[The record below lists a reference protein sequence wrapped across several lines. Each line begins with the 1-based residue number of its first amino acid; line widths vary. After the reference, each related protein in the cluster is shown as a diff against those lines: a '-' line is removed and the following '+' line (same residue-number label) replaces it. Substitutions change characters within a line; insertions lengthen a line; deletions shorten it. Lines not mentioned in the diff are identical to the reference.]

1 MTDLT
6 ALIDRLDNALYY
18 AEPRQTVKLR
28 REVAEAI
35 RDALAALPAPHVP
48 KQEPAALDRQTM
60 VRALVAKIDA
70 LEAELARRPQPEPL
84 AAPAKVT
91 P

>member
-1 MTDLT
+1 MTD
-6 ALIDRLDNALYY
+6 
-18 AEPRQTVKLR
+18 
-28 REVAEAI
+28 EVTRARKI
-35 RDALAALPAPHVP
+35 LSHPLGLMLPNH
-48 KQEPAALDRQTM
+48 LG
-60 VRALVAKIDA
+60 RALVAKIDA

>member
-1 MTDLT
+1 VRG
-6 ALIDRLDNALYY
+6 ARLW
-18 AEPRQTVKLR
+18 
-28 REVAEAI
+28 
-35 RDALAALPAPHVP
+35 LAADRRAARARRSRTITDEVTRARKILSHPLGLMLPNH
-48 KQEPAALDRQTM
+48 LG
-60 VRALVAKIDA
+60 RALVAKIDA